1 MSAMEPVEH
10 ELNFY
15 TFDIFTVPYM
25 SYYSGEASTS
35 RWDYIEVKEV
45 QELHGVYYFHHQVFR
60 SSYWY
65 YHLGHLVGITLIP
78 SSAILRYV
86 FNNECSI
93 MSLHVRIM
101 TAVLCIKQGTDFLI

>member
-1 MSAMEPVEH
+1 MSAMEPVAH

-25 SYYSGEASTS
+25 SYYSGEDSSS
-35 RWDYIEVKEV
+35 RWDYVEVKEV

-65 YHLGHLVGITLIP
+65 YHFHTIFDSVVCNITL
-78 SSAILRYV
+78 R
-86 FNNECSI
+86 F
-93 MSLHVRIM
+93 
-101 TAVLCIKQGTDFLI
+101 Q